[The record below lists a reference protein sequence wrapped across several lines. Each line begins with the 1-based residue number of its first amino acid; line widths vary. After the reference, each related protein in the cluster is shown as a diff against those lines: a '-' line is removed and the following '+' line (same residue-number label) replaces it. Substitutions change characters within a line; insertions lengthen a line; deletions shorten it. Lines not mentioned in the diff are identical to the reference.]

1 MKRVPVKSS
10 NLAAAGFEEQ
20 TSTLEI
26 QFRSGS
32 IYRYFSVPV
41 RHFEGLTSASSP
53 GGYFHRH
60 IKDRY
65 RFKQVR

>member
-1 MKRVPVKSS
+1 MKRVRVSSS
-10 NLAAAGFEEQ
+10 NLEVVGFEEEA
-20 TSTLEI
+20 STLEI
-26 QFRSGS
+26 QFKSGS

-53 GGYFHRH
+53 GSYFHRH

-65 RFKQVR
+65 RFIKVR